1 MVSVD
6 LSGLL
11 ESKNYLLS
19 KLSNF
24 GRGFLLG
31 LRPQTPKLAYF
42 CVISFVKNR
51 QLIVTHQVKISFRE
65 SAMI

>member
-24 GRGFLLG
+24 GLGFLLG
-31 LRPQTPKLAYF
+31 LRPQTFQAGVFL
-42 CVISFVKNR
+42 R
-51 QLIVTHQVKISFRE
+51 D
-65 SAMI
+65 